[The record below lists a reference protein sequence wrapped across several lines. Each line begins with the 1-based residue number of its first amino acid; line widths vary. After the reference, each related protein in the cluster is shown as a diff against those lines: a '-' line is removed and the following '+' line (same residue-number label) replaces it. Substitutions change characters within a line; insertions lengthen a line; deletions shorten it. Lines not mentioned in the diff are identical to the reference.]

1 MSKFLRE
8 NSDEWAEDVKK
19 ICRNPD
25 TKTLLVSYINSIKA
39 GSPTDERI
47 FWVCQRPKEIAR
59 KFAQV
64 YQRTVSHGTVKGLLL
79 ELGYRFRKQAKDLP
93 TGSCANRNLQ
103 FHIITT
109 LVLSMSLQSPIISID
124 CKKKERLGNLYREGK
139 CYTQAPLKV
148 YDHDYEHLSEGK
160 VIPHGIYDLQA
171 NEGYISL
178 GNSSETAD
186 FITDNLLWWWTQY
199 GIHRYP
205 DAQTI
210 LVFCDAGG
218 GNSYRHHLFKDRLLA
233 LSADIGLSVVV
244 AHYPPYA
251 SKWNPI
257 EHRLFCHVHRAMS
270 GVVFTDYATIKERIE
285 STTSST
291 GLRVVVR
298 LNLGVYQKGIKIDK
312 AISQHQ
318 RIGYHPVLPTLNYRI
333 RPD

>member
-1 MSKFLRE
+1 MIKYLLENNGERE
-8 NSDEWAEDVKK
+8 GGAKK
-19 ICRNPD
+19 ICTNPD
-25 TKTLLVSYINSIKA
+25 TKLLLVNYINSIKA
-39 GSPTDERI
+39 GSPTDERV
-47 FWVCQRPKEIAR
+47 FWVSQKPKEIAR
-59 KFAQV
+59 KFAQT
-64 YQRTVSHGTVKGLLL
+64 YQLTISHGTVKRLLL
-79 ELGYRFRKQAKDLP
+79 ELGYRFRKQAKELS
-93 TGSCANRNLQ
+93 TGTYANRNLQ

-109 LVLSMSLQSPIISID
+109 LVLSMSLHSPVISID

-139 CYTQAPLKV
+139 CYTQAPIKV

-205 DAQTI
+205 DARTI
-210 LVFCDAGG
+210 LVLCDAGG

-233 LSADIGLSVVV
+233 LSGEIGLSFVI

-257 EHRLFCHVHRAMS
+257 EHRLFCHVHQAMS
-270 GVVFTDYATIKERIE
+270 GVVFSDYATIKKRIE
-285 STTSST
+285 STTTST

-298 LNLGVYQKGIKIDK
+298 LNLGVYEKGIKVDK

-318 RIGYHPVLPTLNYRI
+318 RIRYHPTLPTLNYLI
-333 RPD
+333 RPA